1 MRNCKIRYEC
11 LIEWGRIIIY
21 RLLHVCLHLY
31 VNTLSAYQ
39 FSIWIVS
46 LSVKNVAEISGTDT
60 VVLLT
65 LYILNYVGVV
75 GYKIF

>member
-1 MRNCKIRYEC
+1 M
-11 LIEWGRIIIY
+11 
-21 RLLHVCLHLY
+21 CLHLY

-65 LYILNYVGVV
+65 FYILNYVGVV